1 MCEISLNRK
10 EKAFVVGDW
19 SKLNG
24 CYLETH
30 LLIISLQYSLLPGVL
45 LIVALVYRRLA
56 ECIISVSTLSSMN
69 SMHGNR
75 EKGRCRRKQ
84 ELFNKQSTF

>member
-10 EKAFVVGDW
+10 AKAFVVGDW
-19 SKLNG
+19 SKTEWLLPRN
-24 CYLETH
+24 
-30 LLIISLQYSLLPGVL
+30 LLIISLQYSWLPGVL

-56 ECIISVSTLSSMN
+56 ECIITVSTLSSMN

-75 EKGRCRRKQ
+75 EKRRCREK
-84 ELFNKQSTF
+84 TGVI